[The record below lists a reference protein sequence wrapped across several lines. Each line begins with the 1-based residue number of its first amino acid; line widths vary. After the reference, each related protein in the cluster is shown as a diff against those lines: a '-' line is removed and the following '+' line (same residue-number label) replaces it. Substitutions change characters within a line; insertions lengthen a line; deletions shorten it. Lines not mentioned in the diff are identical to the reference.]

1 MIFAYDY
8 KENDVSIPYINE
20 GRYVSHAVNIM
31 SSGCMH
37 KSSRYCNYKNTAQCL
52 ELNSQHYLLISEV
65 PFKKLVLY
73 NGHIN
78 ISLLLYILYYCRVQ
92 QLSQSVTS
100 ASNAIKIQHLAG
112 HRLCLQ

>member
-31 SSGCMH
+31 SSGYMH
-37 KSSRYCNYKNTAQCL
+37 KLFRYCNYKNTAQCL

-65 PFKKLVLY
+65 PFKDI
-73 NGHIN
+73 G
-78 ISLLLYILYYCRVQ
+78 
-92 QLSQSVTS
+92 
-100 ASNAIKIQHLAG
+100 
-112 HRLCLQ
+112 LQF